1 MFGLVHKCLVG
12 YTLASINI
20 IKDWYSLHSRLRLHD
35 CPFLEDPEYIIRS
48 LSASYSSGK
57 LLYILHTLYM
67 IIIIIYNICNGNY
80 QSQI

>member
-35 CPFLEDPEYIIRS
+35 CLFLEDPEYIIVN
-48 LSASYSSGK
+48 LVF
-57 LLYILHTLYM
+57 LW
-67 IIIIIYNICNGNY
+67 
-80 QSQI
+80 

>member
-35 CPFLEDPEYIIRS
+35 CLFLEDPEYIIVN
-48 LSASYSSGK
+48 LVF
-57 LLYILHTLYM
+57 LYILHTLYM
-67 IIIIIYNICNGNY
+67 IIIIIYNVCNV
-80 QSQI
+80 